1 MLFQVLQ
8 EAEVAEQQDDANGG
22 DKSFGE
28 SFGGGGA
35 SSRKSRKFSSGLLD
49 YGEGREKKSL
59 MSRFLGLFTRK
70 VQATGSKKV
79 LARSNAASIYLVRF
93 SCSLGPKW
101 MER

>member
-49 YGEGREKKSL
+49 YGEGREKK
-59 MSRFLGLFTRK
+59 RK
-70 VQATGSKKV
+70 EKSKKDK
-79 LARSNAASIYLVRF
+79 SNWEQLCRTNIVYFKVVR
-93 SCSLGPKW
+93 K
-101 MER
+101 RK